1 MWHTTDTRRD
11 ETHRR
16 FVDETATWNPRIRYS
31 TAHFDWPPC
40 SQPIR
45 HKLSSALWSV
55 RTMEPVFS
63 CLITSSI
70 NGWVHARTHAV
81 HSVSDTGNLR
91 AFIAAGGIGGLHT
104 VFSEFVWQQESKK
117 LFLEPYKEKKVT
129 KSFLLKMFFEQTKNI
144 YITASFLFFP
154 YLLN

>member
-1 MWHTTDTRRD
+1 MKPFDVAHHQHTAGWDPPQVCR
-11 ETHRR
+11 
-16 FVDETATWNPRIRYS
+16 WNRHVKSKSKTFYSSLGLASPKSTYS
-31 TAHFDWPPC
+31 TN
-40 SQPIR
+40 
-45 HKLSSALWSV
+45 LTSALWSV

-104 VFSEFVWQQESKK
+104 VLSDKRARNYFLNLTRKKRLQNPFFWQCSSNKQK
-117 LFLEPYKEKKVT
+117 
-129 KSFLLKMFFEQTKNI
+129 I
-144 YITASFLFFP
+144 YISTHHFYFSHIS
-154 YLLN
+154 